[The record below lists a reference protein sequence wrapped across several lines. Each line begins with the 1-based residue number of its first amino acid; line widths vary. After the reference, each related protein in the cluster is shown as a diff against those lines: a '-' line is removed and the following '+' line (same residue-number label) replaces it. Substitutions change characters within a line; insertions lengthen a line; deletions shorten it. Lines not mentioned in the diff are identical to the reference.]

1 MEFTR
6 NLREGSYGEDVL
18 YIKNLLLDLGYFS
31 SNIKEIKSSSFGKDT
46 TDAVKNF
53 QRKNRDKNNKPLD
66 IDGVIGVLTWEAI
79 EKASKQ
85 NVNVKFFRDLKRG
98 MTGSDVFYIKNLLFE
113 LNYFED
119 SVKKISSETFGSD
132 TEKAVKKYQ
141 KENNL
146 STTGIVTV
154 VIWNKIVSDYKA
166 GKKFVEKVIKPE
178 VNPEVK
184 PETKPI
190 TTNLLD
196 KYTHIAAAKRKA
208 IEADLAKVSDLR
220 KEIVLEILNYAYDQ
234 DVPGDVRA
242 LYIFGANLYDKNL
255 EINFADPAEIEKH
268 ANRYPDYFNG
278 GRKEWML
285 RQVARNPKLPA
296 SDCSGMEV
304 GYLRKHKLV
313 KSNFDTTAN
322 NFTTSKRYS
331 TAIDKKNLQPGD
343 WVGLSGHIGTYVGG
357 GWVVEFYGGA
367 YGCQLTNLNNRR
379 GYDFVTRQ
387 VRSGK
392 AWTRF
397 RRPTFY

>member
-1 MEFTR
+1 MNFIK
-6 NLREGSYGEDVL
+6 NLKEGSRGEDVL
-18 YIKNLLLDLGYFS
+18 YIKNLLLELGYFA
-31 SNIKEIKSSSFGKDT
+31 SNIKEIKSSTFGKDT

-53 QRKNRDKNNKPLD
+53 QRKNLDENGKPLE
-66 IDGVIGVLTWEAI
+66 IDGIIGKLTWQAI
-79 EKASKQ
+79 Q
-85 NVNVKFFRDLKRG
+85 NSANKKEVIKFTRDLKRG

-113 LNYFED
+113 LNYFE
-119 SVKKISSETFGSD
+119 KNINKITSQTFGSD
-132 TEKAVKKYQ
+132 TVKAVEKYQ
-141 KENNL
+141 KENEL
-146 STTGIVTV
+146 SVTGIITIT
-154 VIWNKIVSDYKA
+154 IWDKIISDYNN
-166 GKKFVEKVIKPE
+166 GEKFIEKIEKPEIEPESEPISIDVLNKYNHISLVKRQAIAKDLEKVS
-178 VNPEVK
+178 N
-184 PETKPI
+184 
-190 TTNLLD
+190 
-196 KYTHIAAAKRKA
+196 
-208 IEADLAKVSDLR
+208 LR
-220 KEIVLEILNYAYDQ
+220 KQIVLEILDYAYDQ

-255 EINFADPAEIEKH
+255 KINFADPAEIEKH
-268 ANRYPDYFNG
+268 ANRYPNYFNG

-313 KSNFDTTAN
+313 GSSFDTTAN
-322 NFTTSKRYS
+322 NFTTSKKYS
-331 TAIDKKNLQPGD
+331 TAVDKKNLQPGD

-379 GYDFVTRQ
+379 GYDFVDKK
-387 VRSGK
+387 VYSGK